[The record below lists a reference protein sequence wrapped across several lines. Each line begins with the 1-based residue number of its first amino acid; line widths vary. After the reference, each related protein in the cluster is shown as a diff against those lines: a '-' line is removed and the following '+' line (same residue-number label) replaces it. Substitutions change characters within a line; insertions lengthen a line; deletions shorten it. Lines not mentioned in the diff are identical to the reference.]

1 MSDIPADIMKAARN
15 RVKDIFAYGE
25 QAAEF
30 LGTVNVVARAIIAE
44 REACAKIADEVSN
57 RYMSGSSDYVF
68 GYADGAEG
76 SAIAIRSPRP

>member
-1 MSDIPADIMKAARN
+1 MSEIPDDVMKGAAAILHQYENEPDDQIIVALAIM
-15 RVKDIFAYGE
+15 
-25 QAAEF
+25 
-30 LGTVNVVARAIIAE
+30 AE
-44 REACAKIADEVSN
+44 REACATIADEVSN